1 MQFYTN
7 ISRYGNMLLYR
18 GIENGK
24 RVQKKIKYKPTLF
37 VATNKATQWK
47 SLDGYA
53 VAPVQFES
61 MRDAKDWVKE
71 NQHVAGRKIFGNTR
85 HTAALV
91 NDLFP
96 GTIEFDRSKINVT
109 TIDIEVQSDDGF
121 PEPKEAARTVT
132 AICLKNNIDNTYYV
146 WGLGDYDVNKSIMKD
161 NRVVYKKCAD
171 EKELLIDF
179 INHWAT
185 PSHTPDV
192 ITGWNSKFFDIPY
205 LVNRILRVFGPD
217 LGGANVKK
225 LSPWGMVDEREV
237 RIGYK
242 SQNKNQTYDFHGISQ
257 MDYMEV
263 FKKFGYAYG
272 QQESY
277 SLNNIAHVV
286 LGEAKLS
293 YEEHGSLFDLYK
305 ADHQKF
311 IDYNIKDVELVD
323 RFEDKMGLITLALTM
338 AYRGGVNYTDT
349 FGTTAIWDS
358 IIFRDLY
365 QDNIIVPFPV
375 EQQKGDYPGGY
386 VKEPQVGMH
395 DHVVSFDLNS
405 LYPSLIMQYNMSP
418 ETIINTT
425 TPGMDVDQ
433 VLQMKHFE
441 RSPEECVAVGG
452 QHFRTDVQGV
462 LPKIIEEMYTERVD
476 VKKAMIKAQKK
487 LQKVNKDDKQEVY
500 NIQKEISLNENRQM
514 AIKILL
520 NSLYGALGNRYFR
533 FFDQRVA
540 EAITLSGQAIIRW
553 GENAA
558 NDYLNKA
565 LKTSTDYVLAI
576 DTDSLYIG
584 LGPLVKQVNPPNPID
599 FLDKV
604 GKEAIE
610 PVFIKAYE
618 KFYKLFGGYANKMV
632 MSREV
637 IADRGIYLAKKRYI
651 LNVIDNEGV
660 RYATPKIK
668 TTGVEANKSSTPE
681 PCREALK
688 EMFKLIISSD
698 EATVQAAV
706 QQFKDYYFTLRP
718 DQIAFPRG
726 ANNITGCI
734 ERRTYRNQAGEQVTV
749 ENYKKGTPI
758 HVRASLAYN
767 WLRKDLD
774 LKQYPELRN
783 GDKIKFLYL
792 KPGKFTQ
799 NVIAFPDFLP
809 KEFNLE
815 QHIDKELQFQKTFT
829 DAIEPILNAIGWT
842 SVKVNSLE
850 DFFG

>member
-37 VATNKATQWK
+37 VATTKAIKWK

-53 VAPVQFES
+53 VAPLQFES
-61 MRDAKDWVKE
+61 MREAKDWVKE
-71 NQHVAGRKIFGNTR
+71 NQYVAGRKIFGNTR
-85 HTAALV
+85 HTAALT
-91 NDLFP
+91 NELFP

-109 TIDIEVQSDDGF
+109 TIDIEVQSDNGF

-146 WGLGDYDVNKSIMKD
+146 WGLGDYNVEQSLMKT
-161 NRVVYKKCAD
+161 NRVIYKKCTD

-179 INHWAT
+179 INHWST

-205 LVNRILRVFGPD
+205 LVNRIVRVFGPD
-217 LGGANVKK
+217 LGMQNVKK

-242 SQNKNQTYDFHGISQ
+242 SQNKNQTYDFHGISH

-293 YEEHGSLFDLYK
+293 YEEHGSLYDLYK

-375 EQQKGDYPGGY
+375 DQQKGDYPGGY

-418 ETIINTT
+418 ETIIDQN
-425 TPGMDVDQ
+425 TPGMDVDK
-433 VLQMKHFE
+433 VLDMKSIQ
-441 RSPEECVAVGG
+441 RSPDECIAVGG

-476 VKKAMIKAQKK
+476 VKKAMIKAQKD
-487 LQKVNKDDKQEVY
+487 LQKVDKSDKQELY
-500 NIQKEISLNENRQM
+500 RIQKEISLNENRQM

-610 PVFIKAYE
+610 PVFIEAYD

>member
-1 MQFYTN
+1 
-7 ISRYGNMLLYR
+7 MLLYR

-37 VATNKATQWK
+37 VATNKATKWK
-47 SLDGYA
+47 SLDGYP
-53 VAPVQFES
+53 VAPLQFES

-85 HTAALV
+85 HTAALT
-91 NDLFP
+91 NELFP

-109 TIDIEVQSDDGF
+109 TIDIEVQSDNGF

-146 WGLGDYDVNKSIMKD
+146 WGLGDYNVEQSLMKT
-161 NRVVYKKCAD
+161 NRVIYKKCTD

-179 INHWAT
+179 INHWST
-185 PSHTPDV
+185 PSNTPDV

-205 LVNRILRVFGPD
+205 LVNRIVRVFGPD
-217 LGGANVKK
+217 LGMQNVKK

-242 SQNKNQTYDFHGISQ
+242 SQNKNQTYDFHGISH

-293 YEEHGSLFDLYK
+293 YEEHGSLYDLYK

-365 QDNIIVPFPV
+365 QDNVIVPFPV

-418 ETIINTT
+418 ETIIDQN
-425 TPGMDVDQ
+425 TPGMDVDK
-433 VLQMKHFE
+433 VLDMKSIE
-441 RSPEECVAVGG
+441 RSPDECIAVGG

-476 VKKAMIKAQKK
+476 VKKAMIQAQKD
-487 LQKVNKDDKQEVY
+487 LQKVDKNDKQELY
-500 NIQKEISLNENRQM
+500 RIQKDISLNENRQM

-553 GENAA
+553 GENAI
-558 NDYLNKA
+558 NSYLNTS

-576 DTDSLYIG
+576 DTDSLYVG
-584 LGPLVKQVNPPNPID
+584 LGPLVKKVNPSNPID

-610 PVFIKAYE
+610 PVFIEAYD

-688 EMFKLIISSD
+688 EMFKLIISTD
-698 EATVQAAV
+698 QETVQAAV

>member
-1 MQFYTN
+1 
-7 ISRYGNMLLYR
+7 MLLYR

-37 VATNKATQWK
+37 VATTKATQWK

-53 VAPVQFES
+53 VAPIQFES

-146 WGLGDYDVNKSIMKD
+146 WGLGDYDVDKSIMKT
-161 NRVVYKKCAD
+161 NRVVYKKCVD

-217 LGGANVKK
+217 LGAANVKK

-476 VKKAMIKAQKK
+476 VKKTMIQAQQK

-565 LKTSTDYVLAI
+565 LQTDTDYVLAI

-584 LGPLVKQVNPPNPID
+584 LGPLVEKVNPPNPID

-610 PVFIKAYE
+610 PVFVKAYQD
-618 KFYKLFGGYANKMV
+618 FFHIFGGYSNKMV

-698 EATVQAAV
+698 QETVQQAI
-706 QQFKDYYFTLRP
+706 QQFKDHYFTLRP

-734 ERRTYRNQAGEQVTV
+734 ERRTYRNQAGEQVTT
-749 ENYKKGTPI
+749 ESYKKGTPI
-758 HVRASLAYN
+758 HVRAALAYN

-774 LKQYPELRN
+774 LRQYPELRN
-783 GDKIKFLYL
+783 GDKLKFVYL

-815 QHIDKELQFQKTFT
+815 QHIDKELQFQKTFV

-842 SVKVNSLE
+842 AVKVNSLE